1 MSSYPT
7 ITDIEMR
14 WRAAGSG
21 VCVIV
26 EGQTE
31 QDDAWFYSRWF
42 GDRAREVTF
51 FPQDGWERVVD
62 AVAELRVK
70 MGAKAVYGIID
81 RDFETVVVAD
91 PFPGS
96 GVLRTP
102 RYTLENYLLGAG
114 CWFRCVQP
122 FTLRSPK
129 SGWQTPEDAQA
140 TILGLYQQCLPL
152 SAFNWTVKQAR
163 AADQA
168 AFTMLSEKDREY
180 RRHPKALAGL
190 GDVPGYLRSSG
201 THLGLT
207 IDLGQMYEER
217 LAHLQGLPQER
228 LGEVVSGKYVHKLLS
243 EQFPLKLSGDRSWDD
258 MLSAY
263 LFQCPAPPP
272 DLTSLITFILADARS

>member
-7 ITDIEMR
+7 LTDIEMR
-14 WRAAGSG
+14 WRTAVSG

-70 MGAKAVYGIID
+70 LGARAVYGIID
-81 RDFETVVVAD
+81 RDFETAVGAN

-102 RYTLENYLLGAG
+102 KYTLENYLLEAG

-122 FTLRSPK
+122 YTLRSAKP
-129 SGWQTPEDAQA
+129 GWLTPEDAQG
-140 TILGLYQQCLPL
+140 TIFGLHQQCLPL
-152 SAFNWTVKQAR
+152 SAFNWTLKQAR
-163 AADQA
+163 SANQA
-168 AFTMLSEKDREY
+168 AFAALPEEQHTY
-180 RRHPKALAGL
+180 RTHPNALANL
-190 GDVPGYLRSSG
+190 GDVPGHLRSLG
-201 THLGLT
+201 GHLGLT
-207 IDLGQMYEER
+207 GDLGQVYQER
-217 LAHLQGLPQER
+217 LAHLQGLPQAR
-228 LGEVVSGKYVHKLLS
+228 LEEVVSGKYVHKLLS
-243 EQFPLKLSGDRSWDD
+243 EQFPLRLSGKRSWDD

-263 LFQCPAPPP
+263 LFHCPAPPP
-272 DLTSLITFILADARS
+272 DLMNLITSILADARS